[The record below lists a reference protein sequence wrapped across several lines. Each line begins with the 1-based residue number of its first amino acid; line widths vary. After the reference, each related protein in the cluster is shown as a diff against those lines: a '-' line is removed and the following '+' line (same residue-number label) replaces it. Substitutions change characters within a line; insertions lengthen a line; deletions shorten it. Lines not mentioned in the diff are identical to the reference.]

1 MSAIDQVECVPYRCS
16 LSAASCAARY
26 AFASM
31 PPRRMVNR
39 SHVALCGGCAD
50 GHARW
55 VRLGSVK
62 RESPV
67 YAPRVALGSAW

>member
-1 MSAIDQVECVPYRCS
+1 MSERDQVECVPYRCS

-39 SHVALCGGCAD
+39 SHVALCVGCDD
-50 GHARW
+50 GRERW
-55 VRLGSVK
+55 VQLGSVK
-62 RESPV
+62 REAPV
-67 YAPRVALGSAW
+67 YAPRVAL

>member
-1 MSAIDQVECVPYRCS
+1 MSEQIECVPYRCS

-31 PPRRMVNR
+31 PPQRMVSR
-39 SHVALCGGCAD
+39 SHVALCGGCD
-50 GHARW
+50 EGRERW

-62 RESPV
+62 REAPV
-67 YAPRVALGSAW
+67 YAPRVAL